1 MYIAPEKTRTPSGGQ
16 GASRRELIVGA
27 ALVGGSLL
35 VGCSPADIMGA
46 GAPKTDFGAF
56 GPFIK
61 IDADGAVTVMNK
73 HQEMG
78 QGNHAGLSAIVA
90 EEMDADWSTVKVQ
103 HAAAN
108 AKVYANSL
116 MGVQGTGGSTAI
128 ANSWMQLRTAGATAR
143 AMFVQAAPDAW
154 KVPAAEVTV
163 KDGVVSH
170 ASGKSA
176 QFGDLLADAAKVTP
190 PKSVKL
196 KDPKDFTLIGTERVR
211 RKDSLAKA
219 TGQARYTQDVYL
231 PDMLTAVVAH
241 APRFGGKVKSFDDT
255 ERERRPGLGRDGRG
269 GQRRIRCPQGSRGP
283 EGRVGRRQGG
293 EPLQRRDAGG
303 LSPDRPG

>member
-116 MGVQGTGGSTAI
+116 MGVQGTGGGLFVRHRLLVILLRHALVFKQDFGAGQGGPGQVQGGGGGNQVAFGIDQIRAVDGVKRLALLHVIT
-128 ANSWMQLRTAGATAR
+128 QLRCGGDDLSR
-143 AMFVQAAPDAW
+143 KGRKNLDGQIFV
-154 KVPAAEVTV
+154 EI
-163 KDGVVSH
+163 H
-170 ASGKSA
+170 ASDSFLFHGKDI
-176 QFGDLLADAAKVTP
+176 G
-190 PKSVKL
+190 L
-196 KDPKDFTLIGTERVR
+196 K
-211 RKDSLAKA
+211 
-219 TGQARYTQDVYL
+219 
-231 PDMLTAVVAH
+231 
-241 APRFGGKVKSFDDT
+241 
-255 ERERRPGLGRDGRG
+255 
-269 GQRRIRCPQGSRGP
+269 
-283 EGRVGRRQGG
+283 
-293 EPLQRRDAGG
+293 RRDFQRGG
-303 LSPDRPG
+303 LSFGQIHTGSVGCHHHPDTASHHCQGDACDKPTYTTISDATFHKSDLLQKTALNIAASALGGYCD